1 MVVVLNF
8 LAVWFVFMCR
18 LKLTKVSKEFFGDMP
33 MCGEEFERKKQRVI
47 HSLSF
52 Q

>member
-18 LKLTKVSKEFFGDMP
+18 LKLTKVSKEFSA
-33 MCGEEFERKKQRVI
+33 MCRCVEKGLNRKN
-47 HSLSF
+47 SALF
-52 Q
+52 TL